1 MILKLIIVYTQAWAF
16 ATAVRKMVGKAPNM
30 SMNNFPKDV
39 WILHRKLVHRY
50 LRFKRC
56 FDDCLNDV
64 PEYRKALKENDG
76 EASSAAEPA
85 EPSKQIICLLVVR
98 GLVVRRRFCHSFRGG
113 TLIPVETNYDCLLHF
128 DPYVL
133 TNIRC

>member
-16 ATAVRKMVGKAPNM
+16 ATAVRKLVGKAPNM

-56 FDDCLNDV
+56 FNDCLNEV
-64 PEYRKALKENDG
+64 PQYIKALKENDG
-76 EASSAAEPA
+76 DASSAAEGP
-85 EPSKQIICLLVVR
+85 EPVKIICLLED
-98 GLVVRRRFCHSFRGG
+98 STSSDEDSA
-113 TLIPVETNYDCLLHF
+113 TLSEEET
-128 DPYVL
+128 
-133 TNIRC
+133 